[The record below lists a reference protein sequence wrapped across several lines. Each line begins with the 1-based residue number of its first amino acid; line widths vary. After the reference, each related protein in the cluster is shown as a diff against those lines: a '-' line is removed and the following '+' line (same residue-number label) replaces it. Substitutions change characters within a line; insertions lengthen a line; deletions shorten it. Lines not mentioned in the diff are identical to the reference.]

1 MKTANKNRTILLP
14 KQYNYIVKLP
24 YNDDTK
30 QAITEL
36 KKNAKGKFKIR
47 VRGSGPRAKWSLIDS
62 NGYTSRMYD
71 QSLPLKYATHVRLY
85 IEPVKEAL

>member
-1 MKTANKNRTILLP
+1 MKTVLLP
-14 KQYNYIVKLP
+14 KEYRYTVKLP
-24 YNDDTK
+24 YTEDTK

-47 VRGSGPRAKWSLIDS
+47 VRGSGPRAKWSMIDS
-62 NGYTSRMYD
+62 NGKNSRMYD

-85 IEPVKEAL
+85 ITPVKETL

>member
-1 MKTANKNRTILLP
+1 MKTVLLP
-14 KQYNYIVKLP
+14 KQYRYTVKLP
-24 YNDDTK
+24 YTEDTK

-85 IEPVKEAL
+85 INPVKETL

>member
-1 MKTANKNRTILLP
+1 MKTVLLP
-14 KQYNYIVKLP
+14 KEYRYTVKLP
-24 YNDDTK
+24 YTEDTK

-36 KKNAKGKFKIR
+36 KKDAKGKFKIR

-85 IEPVKEAL
+85 IEPVKETL

>member
-1 MKTANKNRTILLP
+1 MKTVLLP
-14 KQYNYIVKLP
+14 KQYKYTVKLP

-36 KKNAKGKFKIR
+36 RKQAKGKFKIR

-62 NGYTSRMYD
+62 GGRSSTMYD
-71 QSLPLKYATHVRLY
+71 TSLPLKYATHVRLY
-85 IEPVKEAL
+85 IEPVKETSC